1 MKTPL
6 TACGSAIA
14 ALAVAVTLAGCG
26 SDSAPEAS
34 SSAASSSASPSA
46 SSSGAAPTGSPS
58 AKPAGKSETIADYI
72 KQNGITETQIKR
84 GQPGPV
90 VDLPVPAGWVDAGP
104 ATPPYAFSAMVFR
117 GDPAMAADPPTIL
130 ALMSKLTGNVD
141 PEKVLQ
147 YAPGELNNLPGFQS
161 LGEGQDA
168 TLAGFKA
175 YQLGGSYVRN
185 GVKRMIAQ
193 KTVLIPSG
201 QDLFVLQINA
211 DGTEDQIR
219 PLMEA
224 TAEIDR
230 TAKITP

>member
-1 MKTPL
+1 MT
-6 TACGSAIA
+6 SATFSA
-14 ALAVAVTLAGCG
+14 TRSVPSPRP
-26 SDSAPEAS
+26 SDST
-34 SSAASSSASPSA
+34 SAQ
-46 SSSGAAPTGSPS
+46 AAPTGAPA

-201 QDLFVLQINA
+201 PDLFVLQINA